1 MPLEKA
7 QIFHIVGEIVVLV
20 GMFVYFQMKTSS
32 TSSKVQELEKIIQE
46 QNQKIKILDAV
57 LQEIVKIMPPQVRN
71 NISHKVQMVQ
81 EVPQTPRVQ
90 QAVNEPNVSKPKP
103 ENPLA
108 SVMNMI
114 APMMSS
120 MMVAGMGGDDPMES
134 VNVVESSENNSEIS
148 DADIADEL
156 QDLEESPENVDAEIE
171 EVAED
176 SKSPGEISPGNED
189 VDEDNEDVDED
200 NEDKNAED
208 K

>member
-90 QAVNEPNVSKPKP
+90 QAANEPNVSKPKP

-156 QDLEESPENVDAEIE
+156 QDLEESPENVDDAEIE
-171 EVAED
+171 EVIED
-176 SKSPGEISPGNED
+176 SKSPEEISPGNED
-189 VDEDNEDVDED
+189 EDNEDE
-200 NEDKNAED
+200 NAED
-208 K
+208 E

>member
-81 EVPQTPRVQ
+81 EVPQTPRVR
-90 QAVNEPNVSKPKP
+90 QAVNEPNTSKPKS

-156 QDLEESPENVDAEIE
+156 QELEESPENLDGEEIE
-171 EVAED
+171 EVVED
-176 SKSPGEISPGNED
+176 AQSSDEISPVDENNED
-189 VDEDNEDVDED
+189 EGNGDKNV
-200 NEDKNAED
+200 EDK
-208 K
+208 

>member
-46 QNQKIKILDAV
+46 QNQKIKILDAG

-81 EVPQTPRVQ
+81 EVPQTPRVR
-90 QAVNEPNVSKPKP
+90 QAVNEPNTSKPKS

-156 QDLEESPENVDAEIE
+156 QELEESPENLDGEEIE
-171 EVAED
+171 EVVED
-176 SKSPGEISPGNED
+176 AQSSDEISPVDENNED
-189 VDEDNEDVDED
+189 EGNGDKNV
-200 NEDKNAED
+200 EDK
-208 K
+208 

>member
-189 VDEDNEDVDED
+189 VDEDNED
-200 NEDKNAED
+200 KNAED

>member
-176 SKSPGEISPGNED
+176 SKSPGEISPRNED
-189 VDEDNEDVDED
+189 VDEDKD
-200 NEDKNAED
+200 NEDENAED

>member
-57 LQEIVKIMPPQVRN
+57 LQEIVKIMPPQVKN

-81 EVPQTPRVQ
+81 EVPQTPRVR
-90 QAVNEPNVSKPKP
+90 QAVNEPNASKPKP

-156 QDLEESPENVDAEIE
+156 QDLEESPENVDGAEIE
-171 EVAED
+171 EVVED
-176 SKSPGEISPGNED
+176 AQSSDEISPGVENNE
-189 VDEDNEDVDED
+189 DEDNGDKKDED
-200 NEDKNAED
+200 E
-208 K
+208 